1 MILKRIIKVSVVFVL
16 ILMTSSAFGQQPD
29 DVTYDTLSIVN
40 GRNFITWQKNKDNY
54 TDSYFINKQVWNGFF
69 FIWEDPPLGQ
79 TSDTVF
85 TDNISNPCD
94 SSLTYAVIAV
104 FHDTIAPDSIVI
116 RTSPLNLTTKIVKNI
131 YLFPPVLNKCTNAV
145 NLLWTAYIN
154 MPPRFGKY
162 YILADTTDNGIDN
175 FFKID
180 STLTEAD
187 TFYIHQNLVPDTKY
201 TYMIRAVNDVGTK
214 STSSCKKS
222 ILSYALLQPDSVY
235 VRYATVKN
243 NEYVELGWTIRN
255 DAKISKFKILRS
267 IDGVNFENIGENNHS
282 GDFIPDTVFIDYDA
296 DFDAQSYY
304 YQIRVCDSCGVDR
317 LASEN
322 IARTIHLSGIPGITG
337 SANDLSW
344 NHYEGW
350 DFGNSGIDF
359 YKIFRK
365 VNGTDNGID
374 DPLFPSE
381 TSYLDEVSAF
391 STSEGVFN
399 YYIVAY
405 EKDGDNGFE
414 TFKDFSISNEIEIKQ
429 ETRAILPNAFTPG
442 RPPNEIFKPI
452 LAFIDVDGYSLAIF
466 NKWGQLIFITEDPSG
481 DGWDGKFKG
490 EFVPTDSYVY
500 QLKYRTPQG
509 QNLEKMGTVTVIR

>member
-1 MILKRIIKVSVVFVL
+1 
-16 ILMTSSAFGQQPD
+16 
-29 DVTYDTLSIVN
+29 
-40 GRNFITWQKNKDNY
+40 
-54 TDSYFINKQVWNGFF
+54 
-69 FIWEDPPLGQ
+69 
-79 TSDTVF
+79 
-85 TDNISNPCD
+85 
-94 SSLTYAVIAV
+94 
-104 FHDTIAPDSIVI
+104 
-116 RTSPLNLTTKIVKNI
+116 
-131 YLFPPVLNKCTNAV
+131 
-145 NLLWTAYIN
+145 
-154 MPPRFGKY
+154 
-162 YILADTTDNGIDN
+162 
-175 FFKID
+175 
-180 STLTEAD
+180 
-187 TFYIHQNLVPDTKY
+187 
-201 TYMIRAVNDVGTK
+201 
-214 STSSCKKS
+214 
-222 ILSYALLQPDSVY
+222 LQPDWVY
-235 VRYATVKN
+235 LRYATVEN
-243 NEYVELGWTIRN
+243 NEHVVLTWTVGN
-255 DAKISKFKILRS
+255 DAPISKFKILRS
-267 IDGVNFENIGENNHS
+267 TDDSFYETIGENIQN
-282 GDFIPDTVFIDYDA
+282 GDFKPSTFFIDTTA
-296 DFDAQSYY
+296 DFNAQSYFY
-304 YQIRVCDSCGVDR
+304 KIRVCDSCGVDR

-337 SANDLSW
+337 NANDLSW

-381 TSYLDEVSAF
+381 TTYLDEVSAF

-405 EKDGDNGFE
+405 EKDGNNGFE

-442 RPPNEIFKPI
+442 RLPDDKFKPI
-452 LAFIDVDGYSLAIF
+452 LAFIDIDGYSLAIF

-490 EFVPTDSYVY
+490 ELVPSDSYVY